1 MRILKKSLALLIALT
16 MMASLVVVSATE
28 STEKVEISLGEA
40 SVLTLTSDQENI
52 AIPVYVQNTELTTF
66 CALSATFSVS
76 DSDAVEY
83 TGFDLTKQQIDGV
96 PEQYCPYVL
105 QDATLTTNADNIL
118 IDALN
123 DFAAMPEK
131 TQIGTAKFTVAANA
145 DPGEYEINFTVA
157 VGGLTNYSMQDVE
170 YNVTAGKIT
179 VIEEQWISSI
189 GAEDFGEIEYGV
201 PAPNFPATVKG
212 EGVTSRGKVIA
223 ATDDP
228 GVVLDVDWADID
240 TFVEPTEDLSVVGTI
255 TTAETDLLKYK
266 DASGEAIDAPD
277 ATATYDIVKSTVGVV
292 APVEIEVEARLG
304 GTEADVAAIVA
315 LDEIKAVADTTIAIE
330 GGETET
336 VTLNWEGATLAE
348 PADATLNLGTAGDS
362 IVLNVPLAGTATYYD
377 LEDKIAAVTITV
389 AEAVKMYNEI
399 EAVTVET
406 EEIYLTKYATL
417 VATHKKHIHM
427 EKPGGLELAAFE
439 KLIDMIKNN
448 GTVFHIG
455 YMYRYNPYIMEL
467 KEQIQHGEFGEIV
480 SVEAQ
485 MNCVHPP
492 KVRQWLENFPGGIMF
507 FLGCHLVDLILQL
520 QGKPENIIPLSRSTG
535 HMGVTAED
543 FGMAV
548 FEYPSGVSFAKVN
561 ATEVGGFGRRQLVVA
576 GTKKTVELKPLEWYE
591 AGGLFTGK
599 VEYTSNNWHDAG
611 VAGKSDIIDRYDKM
625 MTSFA
630 AMVRGEMENPYTYD
644 YELELYRT
652 LMKVCGR

>member
-1 MRILKKSLALLIALT
+1 MRKVKIA
-16 MMASLVVVSATE
+16 
-28 STEKVEISLGEA
+28 
-40 SVLTLTSDQENI
+40 
-52 AIPVYVQNTELTTF
+52 
-66 CALSATFSVS
+66 
-76 DSDAVEY
+76 
-83 TGFDLTKQQIDGV
+83 
-96 PEQYCPYVL
+96 
-105 QDATLTTNADNIL
+105 
-118 IDALN
+118 
-123 DFAAMPEK
+123 
-131 TQIGTAKFTVAANA
+131 QIGTSQNSHGNNIFNTLKRNSDVFEIVGYALPENEREKFPERMESFEDYREMSVEEILN
-145 DPGEYEINFTVA
+145 DP
-157 VGGLTNYSMQDVE
+157 
-170 YNVTAGKIT
+170 
-179 VIEEQWISSI
+179 
-189 GAEDFGEIEYGV
+189 
-201 PAPNFPATVKG
+201 
-212 EGVTSRGKVIA
+212 
-223 ATDDP
+223 
-228 GVVLDVDWADID
+228 
-240 TFVEPTEDLSVVGTI
+240 
-255 TTAETDLLKYK
+255 
-266 DASGEAIDAPD
+266 
-277 ATATYDIVKSTVGVV
+277 
-292 APVEIEVEARLG
+292 
-304 GTEADVAAIVA
+304 
-315 LDEIKAVADTTIAIE
+315 
-330 GGETET
+330 
-336 VTLNWEGATLAE
+336 
-348 PADATLNLGTAGDS
+348 
-362 IVLNVPLAGTATYYD
+362 
-377 LEDKIAAVTITV
+377 
-389 AEAVKMYNEI
+389 EI

-561 ATEVGGFGRRQLVVA
+561 ATEVGGFARRQLVVA